1 MKLFIAKSISILALC
16 GMAYM
21 GATPVWQLA
30 TAQATSIYDRAVGS
44 LTRVEVIKEYVQPV
58 ELSTD
63 EMIERIS
70 IAMSINPTITKAIAR
85 QESGLSYRAD
95 ALRFEPHLEA
105 RFAKMARGAE
115 ERRMLAT
122 SIGVMQVIP
131 GFHMKT
137 CNLTSYAQLFD
148 KRINIT
154 CGLQVLKSCLEYN
167 SKIDS
172 TALRFRRAF
181 ICYNGSE
188 AYADDIFNHIG
199 QIVLEEGIQ

>member
-1 MKLFIAKSISILALC
+1 MKLFIAKSISTLALC
-16 GMAYM
+16 GLAYM

-122 SIGVMQVIP
+122 SIGVMQVIG
-131 GFHMKT
+131 GFHLKT

-148 KRINIT
+148 RKTNIT
-154 CGLQVLKSCLEYN
+154 CGITVLQACLKYN
-167 SKIDS
+167 DKEVSIS
-172 TALRFRRAF
+172 RRFRRALQ
-181 ICYNGSE
+181 CYNGGE
-188 AYADDIFNHIG
+188 DYAGKILEHIG
-199 QIVLEEGIQ
+199 EIILENGVM

>member
-1 MKLFIAKSISILALC
+1 MKLFIAKTVTLLSLC
-16 GMAYM
+16 GMAYL
-21 GATPVWQLA
+21 GAGPLWQIT
-30 TAQATSIYDRAVGS
+30 TAQASSVYEQAIGK

-63 EMIERIS
+63 EMLERIS
-70 IAMSINPTITKAIAR
+70 ISMSINPTITKAIAR
-85 QESGLSYRAD
+85 QESGLAYRAD

-105 RFAKMARGAE
+105 RFAKMARGPE

-131 GFHMKT
+131 GFHLKT

-154 CGLQVLKSCLEYN
+154 CGLQVLKACLEYN
-167 SKIDS
+167 KALS
-172 TALRFRRAF
+172 TAQRFRRAF
-181 ICYNGSE
+181 VCYNGSE
-188 AYADDIFNHIG
+188 EYADNIFNHIG